1 MLYINL
7 GKSISMTPEIKPLMG
22 KICLFL
28 LIIISIAIL
37 NTLMIRTIDRMRL
50 V

>member
-7 GKSISMTPEIKPLMG
+7 GKSISMTPELKSLMG

-28 LIIISIAIL
+28 LIIISIAML
-37 NTLMIRTIDRMRL
+37 NALMIWIIDRMRL